1 MMFFV
6 LGTREVKERLAVI
19 GAYAVAC
26 TVALI
31 SPPRPHD
38 SAYQERYF
46 MAMWGMVEQS
56 LSGKVLKESLAMLDS
71 IDVSSGHENN
81 MYGVE
86 DGKYVIREYVNFW
99 GPGRCICAQK
109 VFCVHNNEAF

>member
-1 MMFFV
+1 
-6 LGTREVKERLAVI
+6 
-19 GAYAVAC
+19 
-26 TVALI
+26 
-31 SPPRPHD
+31 
-38 SAYQERYF
+38 
-46 MAMWGMVEQS
+46 
-56 LSGKVLKESLAMLDS
+56 MLDS

-99 GPGRCICAQK
+99 GQGRCICAQK

>member
-6 LGTREVKERLAVI
+6 LGPREVKEWLAVI
-19 GAYAVAC
+19 GACAVAC
-26 TVALI
+26 AVALV

-38 SAYQERYF
+38 GAYQERYF
-46 MAMWGMVEQS
+46 MAVWGMVGQS
-56 LSGKVLKESLAMLDS
+56 LWGKVLKESLAMLDS

-86 DGKYVIREYVNFW
+86 DGN
-99 GPGRCICAQK
+99 
-109 VFCVHNNEAF
+109 